1 MHDHDTSSWVG
12 ELRGTTI
19 KDIVVGVGQASIGA
33 PRLLWLR
40 ISLFARSQYLEWL
53 QLDMGRCSIVARSQP
68 WLDLENIHQ
77 RRTLSG
83 AQCALMNEIT
93 PTFLAVR
100 PERKLAKSLGSRER
114 TEWETGW
121 KDDADVNVVSLLA
134 DWGWSP
140 LFSFDSLFK
149 LYIKCHFAESISTS

>member
-1 MHDHDTSSWVG
+1 MI
-12 ELRGTTI
+12 TI
-19 KDIVVGVGQASIGA
+19 QVPGSENCEG
-33 PRLLWLR
+33 PRSK
-40 ISLFARSQYLEWL
+40 ISLLVSDRLRSEHQDSCGYVLAYCTRSQYLEWL
-53 QLDMGRCSIVARSQP
+53 QLDMGRCSIVARGQP

-114 TEWETGW
+114 AEWETGW

-140 LFSFDSLFK
+140 SSHSIAFSS
-149 LYIKCHFAESISTS
+149 CT